1 MLRIEHLTKTYGEKK
16 AVDDLSLHIE
26 PGQIYGFIGHNGA
39 GKTTTIKACCG
50 ILKFDAGEIYVCG
63 KSIKTQALEC
73 KRDIAYIP
81 DNPDLYDFM
90 TGIQFLNFIADI
102 FAVPADLR
110 PHGVHFIAQLAP
122 GEDQV
127 QVDQGVVVPLDVLP
141 VGGSL
146 GGELRQDAVDL
157 LLLLGLQLN
166 ILVVGLDHPHRL
178 HEQRRSGGG
187 DVVDQSRQVALVLR
201 LHRHHEAAVPL
212 GDDGLLQNFPIAGG
226 GDDLLKD
233 LAALGLGRPHVAA
246 DVRQLRAGGVGDGVL
261 VWDGPLDLLLQ
272 KAVRVQGEEELVD
285 GRAFLVL
292 SVIVLH
298 TPHIG
303 EQPRDVQKFP
313 RVEHAA
319 AFRTRER
326 LAHIAHAAESGTAA
340 QQDHLARRVRLVEQA
355 VDLAEIIRWRQPSR
369 PRLGLRAQ
377 SNRAVWSMGRD
388 TTMA

>member
-1 MLRIEHLTKTYGEKK
+1 MGREGR
-16 AVDDLSLHIE
+16 
-26 PGQIYGFIGHNGA
+26 
-39 GKTTTIKACCG
+39 
-50 ILKFDAGEIYVCG
+50 
-63 KSIKTQALEC
+63 QALLDALLVADVRQHPLIDGHGAPVRR
-73 KRDIAYIP
+73 RDVEAA
-81 DNPDLYDFM
+81 LGHQRQQAQGLEGHGLAAGVG
-90 TGIQFLNFIADI
+90 TGDDQGVKGVPQLDVDGHRRLGVQQGVTGLAQMDGP
-102 FAVPADLR
+102 VPADLR
-110 PHGVHFIAQLAP
+110 PHGVHLVAQLAP

-187 DVVDQSRQVALVLR
+187 DVVDQPRQVALVLR

-261 VWDGPLDLLLQ
+261 VRDGPLDLLLQ
-272 KAVRVQGEEELVD
+272 KAVAVEGEEQVVDGGFLRRLVVEVLLGPAGGGQQIRDGQQLPSVQGAAPVRPVQGL
-285 GRAFLVL
+285 RHR
-292 SVIVLH
+292 LH
-298 TPHIG
+298 AG
-303 EQPRDVQKFP
+303 KR
-313 RVEHAA
+313 
-319 AFRTRER
+319 RTAPQADE
-326 LAHIAHAAESGTAA
+326 ISG
-340 QQDHLARRVRLVEQA
+340 RVRLVQQA
-355 VDLAEIIRWRQPSR
+355 QHLLRLRLR
-369 PRLGLRAQ
+369 PEAQGPLLGLGADSLLAQ
-377 SNRAVWSMGRD
+377 QLQHPGQLQGADGFVK
-388 TTMA
+388 